1 MQRYYAVTAALVLVC
16 AVTLVAQEKKKKGE
30 EATRSV
36 QGVVIASDESP
47 VVGAV
52 VQLKDTKTLQ
62 IRSFI
67 SKENGAYYFY
77 ELSPDKDYELKADYQ
92 GASSDKKTLSL
103 FDSRKKAVINLKLNP
118 KK

>member
-1 MQRYYAVTAALVLVC
+1 MRRIVAVAAALFLVC
-16 AVTLVAQEKKKKGE
+16 AAGLLAQEKKKKGE

-36 QGVVIASDESP
+36 QGVVTSAEDTP

-92 GASSDKKTLSL
+92 GASSGTKTLSL
-103 FDSRKKAVINLKLNP
+103 FDSRKKAIINLKLS